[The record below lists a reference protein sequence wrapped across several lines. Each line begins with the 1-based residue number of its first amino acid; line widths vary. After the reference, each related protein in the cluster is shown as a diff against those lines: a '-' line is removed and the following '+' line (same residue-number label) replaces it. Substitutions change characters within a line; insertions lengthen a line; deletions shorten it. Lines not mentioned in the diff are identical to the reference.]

1 MCLKS
6 LESSG
11 KCQSFFYIY
20 SRMKIEEEIKQPK
33 FRNSLQK
40 AVINLLYT
48 ANWIQ
53 YKQQEFFRSHGITGQ
68 QFNILRILKGQ
79 HPKSIS
85 ASEIKSRM
93 LDMNSDVSRL
103 LDRLEAK
110 GLISK
115 KACTADKRATDV
127 NITESGLDVL
137 RELDKNQSEM
147 DSLLNLSEEEA
158 DMLSN
163 LLDKCRDGLK

>member
-1 MCLKS
+1 M
-6 LESSG
+6 
-11 KCQSFFYIY
+11 
-20 SRMKIEEEIKQPK
+20 MKIEEQIKQPK
-33 FRNSLQK
+33 FRNSFQK
-40 AVINLLYT
+40 AVVNLLYT

-53 YKQQEFFRSHGITGQ
+53 YKQQDFFKSHGITGQ

-103 LDRLEAK
+103 LDRLEVK

-115 KACTADKRATDV
+115 KACSADKRATDV
-127 NITESGLDVL
+127 NITDAGLDVL
-137 RELDKNQSEM
+137 KEIDKNQGEM
-147 DSLLNLSEEEA
+147 DQLLNLSEEEA
-158 DMLSN
+158 DMLSD
-163 LLDKCRDGLK
+163 LLDKCRNGTRSL